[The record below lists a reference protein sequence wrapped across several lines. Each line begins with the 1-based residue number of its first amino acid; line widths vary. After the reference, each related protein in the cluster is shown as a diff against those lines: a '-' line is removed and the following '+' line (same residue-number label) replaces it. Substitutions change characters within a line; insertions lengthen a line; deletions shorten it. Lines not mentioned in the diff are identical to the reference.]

1 MSYSGRVRSARE
13 QGYSV
18 DTRIGQCLI
27 QAGVI
32 TAQDL
37 AVSLREQ
44 RLTGEAIGAILVR
57 LTFATEKQVARAL
70 AYQCG
75 LPFVSLAENPPDLA
89 AMALIPRDVA
99 VARLCV
105 AARLDSNLLTVAVS
119 DPLSFGTA
127 PPLDLHGTCRISYV
141 VATRSDIVD
150 CIGTGYRE
158 RAGVKDTRRG
168 MAHLSSC
175 PHGPHPAPGGCASCA
190 RTMEP
195 DWSYCPFCAAPAEG
209 LGSSAAI

>member
-1 MSYSGRVRSARE
+1 
-13 QGYSV
+13 V

-32 TAQDL
+32 TPQDL
-37 AVSLREQ
+37 AIALREQ
-44 RLTGEAIGAILVR
+44 QLTGAAIGAILVR
-57 LTFATEKQVARAL
+57 LNFATEKQVARAL

-105 AARLDSNLLTVAVS
+105 GARLDANLLTVAIA
-119 DPLSFGTA
+119 DPVSFGSA
-127 PPLDLHGTCRISYV
+127 PLDLLGSCRISYV

-158 RAGVKDTRRG
+158 RAGVKDPRRG
-168 MAHLSSC
+168 TAHLSSC
-175 PHGPHPAPGGCASCA
+175 PHGRNPATGGCASCA
-190 RTMEP
+190 RAMEP

-209 LGSSAAI
+209 LGSSAAM